1 MNTNR
6 HTPQRRRRTLAPP
19 ATSTVLARML
29 ALAAML
35 AVANLAVAGNGSEG
49 LPGDWLNRFDS
60 ARGVAIGG
68 ARVALADEPLSA
80 LVNPAAAAWLERGA
94 VQVNTTRLFADA
106 SVSSFGIAL
115 PATGRPSLAFNAL
128 SLSSGGFD
136 RTGAESDLSLGTFDE
151 GNMALGLA
159 VAQPL
164 GDRLAAGAQVK
175 LVRQSL
181 DEFNAS
187 GLGFDLG
194 VIARAPGGLQVGVSA
209 VNLGGPTLAMRMR
222 DETYLRE
229 LRGGAAL
236 PVNGGNGLL
245 AVDIVQ
251 RDGADT
257 QFHVGGRFRLQA
269 LELGVGYDIDN
280 FAAGFS
286 YHLPNG
292 LQLDY
297 AMSDH
302 ELGLV
307 HRIGLTWRFGGFS
320 AEAKASPAVFSPTG
334 GEPLT
339 RFSLKAHTRADAL
352 AWHLDITN
360 NSGVVVRTFAGQG
373 QPPADI
379 VWDGKDSVGRP
390 LPDGDYTYRLRVD
403 ERGGTT
409 LQARQGTVE
418 IASGGLLG
426 TIGVAR

>member
-1 MNTNR
+1 MNTSR
-6 HTPQRRRRTLAPP
+6 HTPERRWRPSSRARSLAG
-19 ATSTVLARML
+19 ML

-35 AVANLAVAGNGSEG
+35 WSAGPVAAGDGTEG
-49 LPGDWLNRFDS
+49 LPGDWLNRFGS
-60 ARGVAIGG
+60 ARSAAIGG
-68 ARVALADEPLSA
+68 ARAALADEPLAA
-80 LVNPAAAAWLERGA
+80 LANPAAAAWLERGA
-94 VQVNTTRLFADA
+94 AQVGTTRLFEET
-106 SVSSFGIAL
+106 SVNSFGIAL
-115 PATGRPSLAFNAL
+115 PATGRPSLAFNVL
-128 SLSSGGFD
+128 SLSSGGFE
-136 RTGAESDLSLGTFDE
+136 RTGALSDESLGTFKE
-151 GNMALGLA
+151 GNLALGLA

-181 DEFNAS
+181 DEFNGS

-194 VIARAPGGLQVGVSA
+194 VIGRLPHGVQLGASA
-209 VNLGGPTLAMRMR
+209 VNLGGPTIAMRMR

-229 LRGGAAL
+229 LRGGASI

-245 AVDIVQ
+245 AADIVQ
-251 RDGADT
+251 RDGADP
-257 QFHVGGRFRLQA
+257 QFHVGGRFRLQS
-269 LELGVGYDIDN
+269 LELGVGYDVDN

-302 ELGLV
+302 EMGLV
-307 HRIGLTWRFGGFS
+307 HRVGLVWRFGGFS

-339 RFSLKAHTRADAL
+339 RFALKAHTRADAA

-360 NSGVVVRTFAGQG
+360 DSGVLVRTFAGKG

-379 VWDGKDSVGRP
+379 VWDGKDSAGRP

-409 LQARQGTVE
+409 LQARPGVVE

-426 TIGVAR
+426 MIGVAR

>member
-1 MNTNR
+1 MNTST
-6 HTPQRRRRTLAPP
+6 HTPERRRRQASRSRLP
-19 ATSTVLARML
+19 ALSL
-29 ALAAML
+29 ALVATLCAAGH
-35 AVANLAVAGNGSEG
+35 ASAGDGTEG

-60 ARGVAIGG
+60 ARGAAIGG
-68 ARVALADEPLSA
+68 ARAALADEPLAA
-80 LVNPAAAAWLERGA
+80 LINPAAAAWLERGA
-94 VQVNTTRLFADA
+94 IQVNTTRLFEET
-106 SVSSFGIAL
+106 SINSFGIAL
-115 PATGRPSLAFNAL
+115 PATGRPSLAFNVL
-128 SLSSGGFD
+128 SLGSGGFE
-136 RTGAESDLSLGTFDE
+136 RTGALSDESLGTFEE
-151 GNMALGLA
+151 GNLALGLA

-181 DEFNAS
+181 DEFNGS
-187 GLGFDLG
+187 GLGLDLG
-194 VIARAPGGLQVGVSA
+194 VIGRLPGGMQLGASA
-209 VNLGGPTLAMRMR
+209 VNLGGPTIAMRMR

-229 LRGGAAL
+229 LRGGAAI

-245 AVDIVQ
+245 AADIVQ
-251 RDGADT
+251 RDGADP

-286 YHLPNG
+286 YRLPNG

-302 ELGLV
+302 EMGLV
-307 HRIGLTWRFGGFS
+307 HRVGLVWRFGGFS

-339 RFSLKAHTRADAL
+339 RFALKARTRAA
-352 AWHLDITN
+352 AASWHLDIADA
-360 NSGVVVRTFAGQG
+360 SGVIVRTFAGKG

-379 VWDGKDSVGRP
+379 VWDGKDGAGRP

-403 ERGGTT
+403 ERGGAT
-409 LQARQGTVE
+409 LQARPGVVE

>member
-1 MNTNR
+1 MDMST
-6 HTPQRRRRTLAPP
+6 HTPERRRRHASRARTLAG
-19 ATSTVLARML
+19 TL
-29 ALAAML
+29 ALAAAMW
-35 AVANLAVAGNGSEG
+35 ATGPAGAADGTEG

-60 ARGVAIGG
+60 ARGAAIGG
-68 ARVALADEPLSA
+68 ARAALADEPMAA
-80 LVNPAAAAWLERGA
+80 LINPAAAAWLERGA
-94 VQVNTTRLFADA
+94 IQIGTTRLFEDT
-106 SVSSFGIAL
+106 SVNGFGIAL
-115 PATGRPSLAFNAL
+115 PATGRPSIALNVL
-128 SLSSGGFD
+128 SLGSGGFE
-136 RTGAESDLSLGTFDE
+136 RTGASHDEALGTFKE
-151 GNMALGLA
+151 GNLAMGLA

-181 DEFNAS
+181 DEFNGS

-194 VIARAPGGLQVGVSA
+194 VIGRLPGGMQLGASA
-209 VNLGGPTLAMRMR
+209 VNLGGPTIAMRMR

-229 LRGGAAL
+229 LRGGAAI

-245 AVDIVQ
+245 AADIVQ
-251 RDGADT
+251 RDGADP
-257 QFHVGGRFRLQA
+257 QFHLGARFRLQA
-269 LELGVGYDIDN
+269 LELGVGYDVDN

-286 YHLPNG
+286 YRLPNG

-307 HRIGLTWRFGGFS
+307 HRVGLAWRFGGFS

-339 RFSLKAHTRADAL
+339 RFALKARTRADAA

-360 NSGVVVRTFAGQG
+360 ASGAVVRTFSGKG

-379 VWDGKDSVGRP
+379 VWDGKDGAGRP

-403 ERGGTT
+403 ERGGAT
-409 LQARQGTVE
+409 LQARPGVVE
-418 IASGGLLG
+418 IASGGVLG